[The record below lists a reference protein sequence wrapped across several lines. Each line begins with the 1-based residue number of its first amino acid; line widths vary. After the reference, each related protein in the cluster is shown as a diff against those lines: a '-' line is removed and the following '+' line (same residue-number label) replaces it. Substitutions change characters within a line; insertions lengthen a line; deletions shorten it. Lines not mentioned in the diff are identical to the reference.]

1 MIKAGKIYH
10 NKKRGVKY
18 AVYSNRNPESPFS
31 DAILVTH
38 AQRPSKIE
46 TGYYMKGDELIA
58 SYPSYQEAIK
68 SPEFT
73 GGKR

>member
-1 MIKAGKIYH
+1 MIKSGQIYQ

-18 AVYSNRNPESPFS
+18 AVYSSRNPESPFS
-31 DAILVTH
+31 DAILVTYS
-38 AQRPSKIE
+38 QRPNRIE
-46 TGYYMKGDELIA
+46 TGYFMKGDELIA

-73 GGKR
+73 GGK